1 MAYETY
7 RILYIIIAN
16 YFSSIYNDDV
26 TYFQSIILSI
36 VEGLT
41 EFLPVSSTG
50 HLILVSEFLGA
61 GQSEFLKSF
70 EIIIQLGAILA
81 VIVLYRNSF
90 LRSYMAWKR
99 ILVAF
104 LPTGIIGFLLYK
116 FIKDFLLGNAII
128 TVFALLIGGILLIL
142 IEYLLKNKKIKTR
155 EIENI
160 SYKNSFL
167 IGVFQSISIIP
178 GVSRAASSIIGGL
191 ILGLDRETAVLFS
204 FLLAVPTIF
213 AATAYEFTKS
223 SITFSPYEYSLLA
236 VGFICS
242 FIVAILSIKFLMSFV
257 KKHTFIPFGIY
268 RIAAGLLYWLVILR

>member
-1 MAYETY
+1 M
-7 RILYIIIAN
+7 
-16 YFSSIYNDDV
+16 

-50 HLILVSEFLGA
+50 HLILVSKFLGA

-128 TVFALLIGGILLIL
+128 TVFALVIGGILLIL
-142 IEYLLKNKKIKTR
+142 IEYLLKNKKIKTH

-268 RIAAGLLYWLVILR
+268 RIAAGLLYWLIILR

>member
-1 MAYETY
+1 M
-7 RILYIIIAN
+7 
-16 YFSSIYNDDV
+16 

-50 HLILVSEFLGA
+50 HLILVSKFLGA

-128 TVFALLIGGILLIL
+128 TVFALVIGGILLIL

-268 RIAAGLLYWLVILR
+268 RIAAGLLYWLIILR